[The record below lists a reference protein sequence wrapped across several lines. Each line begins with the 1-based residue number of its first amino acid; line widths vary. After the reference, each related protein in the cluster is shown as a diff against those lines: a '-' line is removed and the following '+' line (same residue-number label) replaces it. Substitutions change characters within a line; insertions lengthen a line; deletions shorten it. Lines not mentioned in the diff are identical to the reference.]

1 MSFLNIFIVET
12 CKNSMGNDNKV
23 TLDKKNEE
31 VHIEKLTISNP
42 DTYNFLKDKEN
53 LTDWTTKALI
63 IGCIGLK

>member
-1 MSFLNIFIVET
+1 
-12 CKNSMGNDNKV
+12 MGNDNKV